1 MGQPRHRDSQGCAS
15 LRSGTIPTTLNNE
28 AAIAGIG
35 QTKYSKNSGVSEL
48 ALACEAVLGAIR
60 DAGLEPS
67 QVDGLTTFLMDSS
80 DEVEVARAVGLGDLT
95 LLSRVA
101 YGGGGAVGLIHQA
114 AMAVA
119 TGAANYVV
127 AYRALN
133 GRSGQRM
140 GQGVSGDIIT
150 SDLIHWSWYMPYGMF
165 TPASWVALAAQRYMH
180 EYGATNEDFGEVAV
194 QTRQHA
200 INNPNAAFYQTPLSM
215 EDYLASKW
223 VTEPLRLFDCCQE
236 TDGGCAIL
244 ITTPERAKDL
254 KQPAA
259 VIRGV
264 SQASSDGQEQ
274 MTSFYREDMSW
285 LPEMELAGKIVYEQS
300 GLGPKDIDA
309 SILYDAFTPEVLMQL
324 EAFGFCGK
332 GEGKDFVKDGG
343 LLRGGKLPNNT
354 HGGLLSE
361 SYIHG
366 VNNIAEGARLI
377 RGTSYNQPENVE
389 HVLVSSGVGVPTGAL
404 ILGKA

>member
-1 MGQPRHRDSQGCAS
+1 MGQSRHRNAQGSAS

-60 DAGLEPS
+60 DAGLEPN

-101 YGGGGAVGLIHQA
+101 YGGGGAIGLIHQA

-140 GQGVSGDIIT
+140 GQGVSGHIVT
-150 SDLIHWSWYMPYGMF
+150 SDLIHWSWYMPYGML

-180 EYGATNEDFGEVAV
+180 EYGATHEDFGQVAV

-200 INNPNAAFYQTPLSM
+200 INNPNAAFYETPLTM
-215 EDYLASKW
+215 EDYLGSKW

-244 ITTPERAKDL
+244 VTTPERAKDL

-264 SQASSDGQEQ
+264 SQASFDGQEQ

-309 SILYDAFTPEVLMQL
+309 SVLYDAFTPEVLMQL
-324 EAFGFCGK
+324 EAFGFCEK
-332 GEGKDFVKDGG
+332 GEGKDFVQDGG

-377 RGTSYNQPENVE
+377 RGTSYNQPEGVE